1 MKKLTRSMEKIINRT
16 RVSITIKKSELKLG
30 LEQME
35 AGISIKSCRNLMSG
49 TDEAQKGPHTVC
61 RNQKVLS
68 VFYPAFLLTC
78 HATYRKTST
87 KTGGFKKG
95 LEELSFMMVI
105 MTSKISIPSVHLLHA
120 GRLKTT
126 VSIDA
131 TPEFRNLV
139 NPSSSV

>member
-1 MKKLTRSMEKIINRT
+1 MKKLTKSMEKILNRT
-16 RVSITIKKSELKLG
+16 RVSITIRKSELKLG

-35 AGISIKSCRNLMSG
+35 ARISIKSCRNLMSG

-68 VFYPAFLLTC
+68 VAPAFLLTC

-95 LEELSFMMVI
+95 LEELSFMTVI

-131 TPEFRNLV
+131 TPEFRNVV